1 MYKTKLQFKG
11 NEDMEI
17 EILVKKKANSSA
29 DQSEP
34 ATDSTHLLSVEETWQ
49 WLKEHYADEHFDAL
63 FGEGRSIN
71 EISETFDE
79 FRQKISEYEVKRKRR
94 MKPPLYNEKVIC
106 LDDKCCAYTTGRI
119 YQFKD
124 GVFTNDAGLIIPID
138 RKIHSFEEWADL
150 SNAEWM
156 EVIE

>member
-17 EILVKKKANSSA
+17 EILVKKKAHSSA
-29 DQSEP
+29 DQLEP
-34 ATDSTHLLSVEETWQ
+34 ATDSTHLLSIEETWQ
-49 WLKEHYADEHFDAL
+49 WLKDHYADECFDTL
-63 FGEGRSIN
+63 FGIETCID
-71 EISETFDE
+71 EIPDTFE
-79 FRQKISEYEVKRKRR
+79 EVRQKISVYETERKE
-94 MKPPLYNEKVIC
+94 KKENTLYNGKVIC
-106 LDDKCCAYTTGRI
+106 LDAKSYYYTTGRI

-124 GVFTNDAGLIIPID
+124 GVFTDNAGAIVPTNK
-138 RKIHSFEEWADL
+138 KIHSFEEWAEW